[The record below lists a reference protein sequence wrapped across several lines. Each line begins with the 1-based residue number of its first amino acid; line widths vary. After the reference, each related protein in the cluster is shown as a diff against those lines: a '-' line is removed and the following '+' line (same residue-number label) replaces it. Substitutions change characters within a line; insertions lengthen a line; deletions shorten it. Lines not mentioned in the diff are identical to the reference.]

1 MQIEFDPA
9 KDASNR
15 AKHGLSLA
23 EFTGFDDLPI
33 VNEDDRF
40 DYGEKRFV
48 ALGRIDGKPHAIIY
62 TRRGDILRL
71 IGFRRA
77 HEKELR
83 RHE

>member
-1 MQIEFDPA
+1 MRTEFDAA
-9 KDASNR
+9 KDAANR

-23 EFTGFDDLPI
+23 EFTGFDEEPI

-40 DYGEKRFV
+40 DYGEQRFV
-48 ALGRIDGKPHAIIY
+48 ALGRIEGRPHAVIY
-62 TRRGDILRL
+62 TRRGEVMRL